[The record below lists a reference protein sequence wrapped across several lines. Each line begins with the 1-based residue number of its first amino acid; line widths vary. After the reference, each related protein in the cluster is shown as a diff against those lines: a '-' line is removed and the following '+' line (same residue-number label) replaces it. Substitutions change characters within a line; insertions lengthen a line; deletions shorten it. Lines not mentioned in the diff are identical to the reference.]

1 MIGFF
6 IFVPYNFRPP
16 ISTFAIRKWCSLCV
30 LLKSTVSIVPLFIIS
45 FCTTL
50 LPLPSLFERR
60 ETDRMIKFSKEFYKR
75 QCIASIVKKSNNH
88 LRFDIYLF
96 SVYRDAFNFFDKS
109 KKGYLVADDF
119 ERALTTINSITETP
133 TSREDAESL
142 VREYDV
148 NGKSNWSPQKPTL
161 V

>member
-1 MIGFF
+1 M
-6 IFVPYNFRPP
+6 RL
-16 ISTFAIRKWCSLCV
+16 T
-30 LLKSTVSIVPLFIIS
+30 
-45 FCTTL
+45 
-50 LPLPSLFERR
+50 
-60 ETDRMIKFSKEFYKR
+60 
-75 QCIASIVKKSNNH
+75 
-88 LRFDIYLF
+88 
-96 SVYRDAFNFFDKS
+96 FFDKS

-148 NGKSNWSPQKPTL
+148 NGDGKITFEELVVSIVKRKETKDKDSELQKLFQNFDSDGDGALNKGELIALLGSIQEKVSATDIDEILADFDENETGLMQYNDFVKIMKQL

>member
-1 MIGFF
+1 MQ
-6 IFVPYNFRPP
+6 
-16 ISTFAIRKWCSLCV
+16 SLCPSEV
-30 LLKSTVSIVPLFIIS
+30 DSKYCTPLYHIITIMLYH
-45 FCTTL
+45 FVTP
-50 LPLPSLFERR
+50 PLPFLFERR

-75 QCIASIVKKSNNH
+75 QCIASIAKKSNNH

-148 NGKSNWSPQKPTL
+148 NGKSNWSTQKPTL

>member
-6 IFVPYNFRPP
+6 IFVSYNFRPP

-50 LPLPSLFERR
+50 LPLPSPP
-60 ETDRMIKFSKEFYKR
+60 FSKGEKQTVWLSFRKSF
-75 QCIASIVKKSNNH
+75 IKDNASIVKKSNNH